1 MTLVT
6 PYQFNNIHGEQ
17 RVSPGHRSLYSPT
30 NHHTI
35 RMKNS
40 WQILWVDDEIDLLRP
55 HIKLLEAKG
64 YGVETV
70 TNGEDAIALAK
81 KQPFDLVFLDESM
94 IGMTGLETLTE
105 LKEIDASVPVIMVTK
120 NEAESVMEE
129 AIGRRISDYLTKP
142 VNPTQILLACK
153 KFLEGKR
160 IEAETAQRD
169 YTREFSQIA
178 LQLMNPLDWEE
189 WIALYAK
196 LSQWEIEF
204 DRHRDLG
211 FEQTLSDQKK
221 DANSEFGRFIEKN
234 YKRWLDA
241 KETDRPIL
249 STDVVNEYVLPAV
262 RDDKGP
268 VFLFVVDCMRLD
280 QWLVIEEMLA
290 PLYQIQRDY
299 YYGILP
305 TATPYARNAIFAGL
319 FPSEIEAHYPDLWQ
333 AGNDDDHSQNKYEKE
348 LLEKLLGRKR
358 ISLRSG
364 VRYVKIVDTD
374 FGKKIE
380 SEIKSYAQSQLTA
393 VVVNAVDMMAHSR
406 SDYPILKEI
415 APDESAYRS
424 LTRSWFEHSSL
435 YGMLRTLARTVPN
448 AHIVITTDHGAIRCM
463 RGSKA
468 LGDRETSTNLRYK
481 YGRNV
486 KIDEKHAMYIR
497 NADEYKLPRRG
508 MMIDYVIAK
517 EDYYFVYPTEYH
529 YYLNHYRDS
538 FQHGGISMEE
548 MILPVATLK
557 PR

>member
-1 MTLVT
+1 
-6 PYQFNNIHGEQ
+6 
-17 RVSPGHRSLYSPT
+17 
-30 NHHTI
+30 
-35 RMKNS
+35 MKNT
-40 WQILWVDDEIDLLRP
+40 WRILWVDDEIDLLRP
-55 HIKLLEAKG
+55 HIKLLEARG

-70 TNGEDAIALAK
+70 TNGEDAIALVRK
-81 KQPFDLVFLDESM
+81 RPFDLVFLDESM

-120 NEAESVMEE
+120 NEAETVMEE

-211 FEQTLSDQKK
+211 FEQTLADQKK

-234 YKRWLDA
+234 YKGWLDG
-241 KETDRPIL
+241 KETDRPLL
-249 STDVVNEYVLPAV
+249 STDIVNEYVVPAV
-262 RDDKGP
+262 REDKGP

-280 QWLVIEEMLA
+280 QWLVIEEMLS
-290 PLYQIQRDY
+290 PMYQIQRDY

-319 FPSEIEAHYPDLWQ
+319 FPSEIETHYPDLWQ
-333 AGNDDDHSQNKYEKE
+333 GGNDDDHSQNKYEKE

-358 ISLRSG
+358 ITLRSG

-374 FGKKIE
+374 FGRKIE

>member
-1 MTLVT
+1 MNRAGGAEEILFMRT
-6 PYQFNNIHGEQ
+6 
-17 RVSPGHRSLYSPT
+17 
-30 NHHTI
+30 
-35 RMKNS
+35 S

-55 HIKLLEAKG
+55 HIKLLQAKG
-64 YGVETV
+64 YSVETV
-70 TNGEDAIALAK
+70 TNGEDAIALVK
-81 KQPFDLVFLDESM
+81 KQSFDLVFLDESM
-94 IGMTGLETLTE
+94 VGMGGLATLAE
-105 LKEIDASVPVIMVTK
+105 IKEIDSSIPVVMVTK
-120 NEAESVMEE
+120 NEAESVMDE

-142 VNPTQILLACK
+142 VNPTQILLTCK

-160 IEAETAQRD
+160 IEADFVSRD
-169 YTREFSQIA
+169 YTKEFNQTAI
-178 LQLMNPLDWEE
+178 QLMNPMDWEE

-204 DRHRDLG
+204 DRHRGLG
-211 FEQTLSDQKK
+211 FEQTLVDQKR
-221 DANSEFGRFIEKN
+221 DANAEFGKFIEKN
-234 YKRWLDA
+234 YKGWLNPDN
-241 KETDRPIL
+241 TDRPLL
-249 STDVVNEYVLPAV
+249 SIDIVNEYVLPALKK
-262 RDDKGP
+262 DNGP

-280 QWLVIEEMLA
+280 QWLVIEELLSA
-290 PLYQIQRDY
+290 DFQIQRDHY
-299 YYGILP
+299 FGILP

-333 AGNDDDHSQNKYEKE
+333 GGNDDDHSQNKYEKE
-348 LLEKLLGRKR
+348 LLEKLLHRKKVQ
-358 ISLRSG
+358 LRSG
-364 VRYVKIVDTD
+364 IRYVKIIDTD

-380 SEIKSYAQSQLTA
+380 SEIMSYSQSQLTA

-435 YGMLRTLARTVPN
+435 YGMLRTLSQIKNVN
-448 AHIVITTDHGAIRCM
+448 IIITTDHGAIRCM
-463 RGSKA
+463 RGAKA

-486 KIDEKHAMYIR
+486 KVDEKYAVYVR
-497 NADEYKLPRRG
+497 NSDDYKLPRRG

>member
-1 MTLVT
+1 MRARA
-6 PYQFNNIHGEQ
+6 G
-17 RVSPGHRSLYSPT
+17 GHKGQLPDM
-30 NHHTI
+30 N
-35 RMKNS
+35 NS

-64 YGVETV
+64 YDVETV
-70 TNGEDAIALAK
+70 TNGEDAIALVK
-81 KQPFDLVFLDESM
+81 KQQFDLVFLDESM
-94 IGMTGLETLTE
+94 VRMGGLETLAE
-105 LKEIDASVPVIMVTK
+105 LKEINATLPVIMVTK
-120 NEAESVMEE
+120 NDAESVMDE

-153 KFLEGKR
+153 KFLDGKR
-160 IEAETAQRD
+160 IEADYVSRD
-169 YTREFSQIA
+169 YTKEFSQIA
-178 LQLMNPLDWEE
+178 MQLMSPLDWEE
-189 WIALYAK
+189 WVALYAK
-196 LSQWEIEF
+196 LSSWEVEF
-204 DRHRDLG
+204 DRHRGLG
-211 FEQTLSDQKK
+211 FEQTLLDQKR
-221 DANSEFGRFIEKN
+221 DANMEFGRFIEKN
-234 YKRWLDA
+234 YASWLDPDNN
-241 KETDRPIL
+241 DRPLL
-249 STDVVNEYVLPAV
+249 STDIINEYVIPAV
-262 RDDKGP
+262 KADKGP

-280 QWLVIEEMLA
+280 QWLVMEELLA
-290 PLYQIQRDY
+290 NFYQIQRDY

-348 LLEKLLGRKR
+348 LLEKLLGRKHVA
-358 ISLRSG
+358 LRSG

-380 SEIKSYAQSQLTA
+380 SEILSYAQSQLSA

-424 LTRSWFEHSSL
+424 LTKSWFEHSSL
-435 YGMLRTLARTVPN
+435 YGMLRTLAGIKNVQ
-448 AHIVITTDHGAIRCM
+448 IILTTDHGAIRCM
-463 RGSKA
+463 RGTKA

-486 KIDEKHAMYIR
+486 KVDEKHAVYVR
-497 NADEYKLPRRG
+497 NAADYKLPRRG

-548 MILPVATLK
+548 MILPVVTLK

>member
-1 MTLVT
+1 
-6 PYQFNNIHGEQ
+6 
-17 RVSPGHRSLYSPT
+17 
-30 NHHTI
+30 
-35 RMKNS
+35 MKSS
-40 WQILWVDDEIDLLRP
+40 WHILWVDDEIELLRP
-55 HIKLLEAKG
+55 HIKLLQAKG
-64 YGVETV
+64 YSVDTV
-70 TNGEDAIALAK
+70 TNGEDALAMVK
-81 KQPFDLVFLDESM
+81 DRPFDLVFLDESM
-94 IGMTGLETLTE
+94 VGMGGLETLVE
-105 LKEIDASVPVIMVTK
+105 IKEIDASLPVVMVTK
-120 NEAESVMEE
+120 NEAESVMDE

-160 IEAETAQRD
+160 IEADYVSRD
-169 YTREFSQIA
+169 YTKEFNQIA
-178 LQLMNPLDWEE
+178 VQLMNPLSWQE

-196 LSQWEIEF
+196 LSTWELEF
-204 DRHRDLG
+204 DRHRGLG
-211 FEQTLSDQKK
+211 FEQTLQDQMR
-221 DANSEFGRFIEKN
+221 DANAEFGKFIEKN
-234 YKRWLDA
+234 YRTWLDDST
-241 KETDRPIL
+241 TDRPLL
-249 STDVVNEYVLPAV
+249 STDIVNEYVIPSVKAE
-262 RDDKGP
+262 KGP
-268 VFLFVVDCMRLD
+268 TFLFVIDCMRLD
-280 QWLVIEEMLA
+280 QWLVMEEMLGS
-290 PLYQIQRDY
+290 YFQIQRDY

-319 FPSEIEAHYPDLWQ
+319 FPSDIESHYPDLWQ

-348 LLEKLLGRKR
+348 LLEKLLQRKR
-358 ISLRSG
+358 VALRSG
-364 VRYVKIVDTD
+364 IRYVKIIDTD

-380 SEIKSYAQSQLTA
+380 SEIVSYAQSQLTA

-424 LTRSWFEHSSL
+424 LTKSWFEHSSFF
-435 YGMLRTLARTVPN
+435 GMLRTLAQVKN
-448 AHIVITTDHGAIRCM
+448 VNIIVTTDHGAIRCM
-463 RGSKA
+463 RGAKV

-486 KIDEKHAMYIR
+486 KVDDKYAVYVR
-497 NADEYKLPRRG
+497 NASDYKLPRRG

-548 MILPVATLK
+548 MILPVATLR

>member
-1 MTLVT
+1 
-6 PYQFNNIHGEQ
+6 
-17 RVSPGHRSLYSPT
+17 
-30 NHHTI
+30 
-35 RMKNS
+35 MKNS

-55 HIKLLEAKG
+55 HIKLLEARG

-70 TNGEDAIALAK
+70 TNGEDAIALAR

-94 IGMTGLETLTE
+94 VGMTGLETLSE

-160 IEAETAQRD
+160 IEAEAAQRD

-178 LQLMNPLDWEE
+178 LRLMNPLDWEE
-189 WIALYAK
+189 WVALYAK

-211 FEQTLSDQKK
+211 FEQTLADQKK
-221 DANSEFGRFIEKN
+221 DANAEFGKFIEKN
-234 YKRWLDA
+234 YRAWLDPQE
-241 KETDRPIL
+241 KDRPLL
-249 STDVVNEYVLPAV
+249 STDIVNEYVLPAV
-262 RDDKGP
+262 RRDKGP

-280 QWLVIEEMLA
+280 QWLVIEEMLS
-290 PLYQIQRDY
+290 PLYQIQREY

-305 TATPYARNAIFAGL
+305 TATPYARNALFAGL

-333 AGNDDDHSQNKYEKE
+333 GGNDDDHSQNKYEKE
-348 LLEKLLGRKR
+348 LLEKLLARKKVA
-358 ISLRSG
+358 LRSG
-364 VRYVKIVDTD
+364 IRYVKIVDTE
-374 FGKKIE
+374 FGRKIE

-435 YGMLRTLARTVPN
+435 YGMLRTLARTAPD
-448 AHIVITTDHGAIRCM
+448 ASIIITTDHGAIRCM

-486 KIDEKHAMYIR
+486 KIDERHAMYVR
-497 NADEYKLPRRG
+497 DAEAFKLPRRG

-548 MILPVATLK
+548 MILPVATLR

>member
-1 MTLVT
+1 
-6 PYQFNNIHGEQ
+6 
-17 RVSPGHRSLYSPT
+17 
-30 NHHTI
+30 
-35 RMKNS
+35 MKNS

-55 HIKLLEAKG
+55 HIKLLQAKG
-64 YGVETV
+64 YSVDTV
-70 TNGEDAIALAK
+70 TNGEDAIAMVK
-81 KQPFDLVFLDESM
+81 SQPFDLVFLDESM
-94 IGMTGLETLTE
+94 VGMGGLETLAE
-105 LKEIDASVPVIMVTK
+105 IKEIDSSIPVVMVTK
-120 NEAESVMEE
+120 NEAESVMDE

-160 IEAETAQRD
+160 IEADYVSRD
-169 YTREFSQIA
+169 YTKEFSQTA
-178 LQLMNPLDWEE
+178 VQLMSPLSWEE
-189 WIALYAK
+189 WIGLYTR
-196 LSQWEIEF
+196 LSARELEF

-211 FEQTLSDQKK
+211 FEQTLADQKR
-221 DANSEFGRFIEKN
+221 DANAEFGKFIEKN
-234 YKRWLDA
+234 YRDWLDPDT
-241 KETDRPIL
+241 KDRPLL
-249 STDVVNEYVLPAV
+249 SVDIVNEYVLPAV
-262 RDDKGP
+262 KRDSGP
-268 VFLFVVDCMRLD
+268 VFFFVVDCMRLD
-280 QWLVIEEMLA
+280 QWMVIEELLGSMFH
-290 PLYQIQRDY
+290 IQRDY

-319 FPSEIEAHYPDLWQ
+319 FPSEIENHYPDLWQ

-348 LLEKLLGRKR
+348 LLEKLLQRKR
-358 ISLRSG
+358 VQLRSG
-364 VRYVKIVDTD
+364 IRYVKIIDTD

-380 SEIKSYAQSQLTA
+380 SEIMSYTQSQLTA

-435 YGMLRTLARTVPN
+435 YGMLRVLSGVKN
-448 AHIVITTDHGAIRCM
+448 AQIIITTDHGSIRCM
-463 RGSKA
+463 RGAKA

-486 KIDEKHAMYIR
+486 KVDEKYAVYVR
-497 NADEYKLPRRG
+497 NADDFKLPRRG

-538 FQHGGISMEE
+538 FQHGGISLEE
-548 MILPVATLK
+548 MVLPVATLK